1 MRSRSAFLALPLL
14 LGPGVLAVF
23 SGGYFGVARLTA
35 AVAAWVLLAAAALAV
50 PDPLPR
56 SRAAWAALAGLALLS
71 AWTAASLSW
80 APLGEPAGEDVQRA
94 LLYLPALAA
103 GVLLLRAPAAARLA
117 EPVLLGGI
125 AGAVAYGLSERLLPG
140 LVDLATVTSA
150 GDRLAQPLTYWN
162 ATGAFAALGLVLAA
176 GLAGDGARPPA
187 VRAAAAALAPLL
199 GLALFLTFSR
209 GALGTLA
216 AGLALLLALAPTAER
231 LRAAALVAGAAALP
245 ALATVALP
253 GVARAESA
261 AGDGAAMLAVLLL
274 TAGAAAAL
282 QRRLAARDAPVPR
295 VRALALAA
303 LGVALVATAV
313 AVAGIERRDDDGAA
327 RLASVQSNRYAYWK
341 VAAGTFADHPL
352 RGVGAGGFR
361 VEWLRERPFRES
373 VRDAHS
379 LYLETA
385 AELGLVGL
393 AALALLLGGVVAAAR
408 RGGAVLA
415 APTAA
420 LGAWA
425 LHAGVDWDWEMP
437 ALTLVAVVLAGLVLA
452 TSPGPAAAPGARAP

>member
-1 MRSRSAFLALPLL
+1 MRPRSALLALPLL
-14 LGPGVLAVF
+14 LGPGVLALF

-35 AVAAWVLLAAAALAV
+35 AVAAWVLLAAAALVV

-56 SRAAWAALAGLALLS
+56 SRPAWAALAGLALLA

-117 EPVLLGGI
+117 EPVLLAGI
-125 AGAVAYGLSERLLPG
+125 AGALAYGLSERLLPG
-140 LVDLATVTSA
+140 VVDLANVTSA

-187 VRAAAAALAPLL
+187 LRAAAAAVAPVL
-199 GLALFLTFSR
+199 GLALFLTLSR
-209 GALGTLA
+209 GAIGTLA

-245 ALATVALP
+245 AFATVALP
-253 GVARAESA
+253 GVARAEA
-261 AGDGAAMLAVLLL
+261 ATGDGAAMLAVLLL
-274 TAGAAAAL
+274 AAGAAAIL
-282 QRRLAARDAPVPR
+282 QRRLAAHDAPVPR

-303 LGVALVATAV
+303 LAVALVATAV
-313 AVAGIERRDDDGAA
+313 AVAGIERRDDGAA

-341 VAAGTFADHPL
+341 VAARTFADHPL

-385 AELGLVGL
+385 AELGLAGL
-393 AALALLLGGVVAAAR
+393 AALALLFGGVAAAAR
-408 RGGAVLA
+408 RAGPALA

-452 TSPGPAAAPGARAP
+452 TSPGPAAAPGGRAP